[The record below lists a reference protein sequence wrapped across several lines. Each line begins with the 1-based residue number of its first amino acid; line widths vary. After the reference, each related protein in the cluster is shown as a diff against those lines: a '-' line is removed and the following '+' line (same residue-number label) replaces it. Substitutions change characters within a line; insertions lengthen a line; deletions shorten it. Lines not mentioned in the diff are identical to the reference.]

1 MGKEPVEN
9 YYELFGVDDDA
20 DLATLRQAWRQ
31 LALRWHPD
39 RAGPDTTVIFQKL
52 SKAYAVLSD
61 PHKRAAYDRQRGTK
75 PRPKPAPPAPPAPP
89 PRRRAPGVLLT
100 RISRSLDILLAM
112 GVARRVEPDVFELL
126 LDAEEAT
133 EGGMVT
139 ISMRVPVHG
148 PTGITE
154 ELFSAWLAIPPEVAD
169 GTVLAP
175 SVLLPGMQPV
185 SFRVR
190 VPS

>member
-1 MGKEPVEN
+1 MGKEPVED
-9 YYELFGVDDDA
+9 YYELFGVADDA
-20 DLATLRQAWRQ
+20 DLATLRRAWRR

-52 SKAYAVLSD
+52 SKAYAVLAD
-61 PHKRAAYDRQRGTK
+61 PTRRAAYDRRRGT
-75 PRPKPAPPAPPAPP
+75 RPKPPPAQEPEPP

-112 GVARRVEPDVFELL
+112 GVARRVEPDQIELV
-126 LDAEEAT
+126 LDDEEAT
-133 EGGMVT
+133 GGGMVT

-148 PTGITE
+148 RE
-154 ELFSAWLAIPPEVAD
+154 ELFSAWLAVPPGVAD

-175 SVLLPGMQPV
+175 SVLLPGMRPV
-185 SFRVR
+185 TFRVR
-190 VPS
+190 VGSA

>member
-1 MGKEPVEN
+1 MGNEPVEN
-9 YYELFGVDDDA
+9 YYELFGVEDDA
-20 DLATLRQAWRQ
+20 DMPTLRQAWRR

-61 PHKRAAYDRQRGTK
+61 PQNRASYDRQRGTK
-75 PRPKPAPPAPPAPP
+75 PRPRPPVEPAP

-100 RISRSLDILLAM
+100 RISRSMDILLAM
-112 GVARRVEPDVFELL
+112 GVARRIEPEVFELV

-133 EGGMVT
+133 GGGMVT

-148 PTGITE
+148 PAGITE
-154 ELFSAWLAIPPEVAD
+154 ELFSAWLAVPPEVAD
-169 GTVLAP
+169 GTVLTP
-175 SVLLPGMQPV
+175 SVLLPGMKPV
-185 SFRVR
+185 SFRLR